1 MYFTINF
8 KLVVMKFLD
17 TELTNIKLETVID
30 IYKRNNLKLTKD
42 KKIILKAI
50 INNND
55 VAPTLRI
62 RKNSINKMTFEQYL
76 IKWDSRF
83 DLGFN
88 SRSSV
93 KIGKVSN
100 TYPDS
105 IVKFIFN
112 ELSSKSKTG
121 VDEAEQIHSLFMT
134 IENLVGE
141 LLEEYLYEEL
151 KDYGWVW
158 ACGETLNKIDFCS
171 SNGDFLQIKNS
182 DNSENSASSSV
193 RAGTSIKKWFRRF
206 STKYNTYNWS
216 ELREIT
222 QCNSLSEENFKKFVV
237 HVLKNNSRII
247 NI

>member
-1 MYFTINF
+1 MYFTTNF
-8 KLVVMKFLD
+8 NLVVMKFLD
-17 TELTNIKLETVID
+17 IELTNVSLEKVID
-30 IYKRNNLKLTKD
+30 VYNRNHLKLTED
-42 KKIILKAI
+42 KKVIFKAI
-50 INNND
+50 IKNND
-55 VAPTLRI
+55 IAPTLRI
-62 RKNSINKMTFEQYL
+62 RKNILPKMTFEDYL
-76 IKWDSRF
+76 IKWDLRYN
-83 DLGFN
+83 LGFN

-93 KIGKVSN
+93 KIGKASS

-112 ELSSKSKTG
+112 ELSSKSTTE

-141 LLEEYLYEEL
+141 LLEEYIYEEL

-206 STKYNTYNWS
+206 STKYDTYNWS
-216 ELREIT
+216 KLRDIT
-222 QCNSLSEENFKKFVV
+222 QCNSLSEENFKKFVAY
-237 HVLKNNSRII
+237 VLKTNSKII
-247 NI
+247 NN